1 MSERPIVVHHV
12 DHFFGEGDLR
22 RQVLVDVSAEIDA
35 GEIVILTGPSGSG
48 KTTLLTLIGALRSSQ
63 SGSLRVLGHE
73 LHAADEARLAEV
85 RRRIGYVFQAHNL
98 LEALTARQN
107 IRMSL
112 ELDPRLDG
120 AEIERRI
127 DSALE
132 AVGLAERGEA
142 HPSQLSG
149 GQRQRVAIARALARR
164 PEIVLADEPTA
175 SLDRETGRG
184 IVELL
189 ERLARQERVSVVLVT
204 HDNRILDVADRIL
217 TLEDGRL
224 RSLMSSVAGGT
235 RRMLQ
240 LLGQHIRR
248 GELVARVEALD
259 ADAFGEL
266 LREVTEETR
275 RLLDLVD
282 LVQGDTFESM
292 LAQVV
297 QAFTRKTADLLG
309 AEAASLRFADEAGG
323 LPQLALAPTDLTL
336 PGRRPGAHLTLPVTG
351 SQGNPLG
358 VVEVSGPR
366 GREHFGESDERR
378 LRELTASLGLI
389 LESWWRM
396 SCACRA
402 AGGGRTC
409 PCCGASWHHPSPS
422 QGSETSAL

>member
-1 MSERPIVVHHV
+1 MSERPIVVRHV
-12 DHFFGEGDLR
+12 DHSFGEGELR
-22 RQVLVDVSAEIDA
+22 RQVLFDVSAEIDA

-48 KTTLLTLIGALRSSQ
+48 KTTLLTLVAALRSSQ

-73 LHAADEARLAEV
+73 LRDADEARLAEV

-107 IRMSL
+107 VRMPL
-112 ELDPRLDG
+112 ELDQGLG
-120 AEIERRI
+120 NAEIDRRVE
-127 DSALE
+127 SALE
-132 AVGLAERGEA
+132 AVGLAERAEA

-149 GQRQRVAIARALARR
+149 GQRQRVAIARALGRQ

-189 ERLARQERVSVVLVT
+189 ERLARQQGVSVVLVT

-235 RRMLQ
+235 RQMLH
-240 LLGQHIRR
+240 LLGQEIRR
-248 GELVARVEALD
+248 GELVERVEALD

-266 LREVTEETR
+266 LRQVTEETR

-297 QAFTRKTADLLG
+297 RAFTRKTADLLG
-309 AEAASLRFADEAGG
+309 AEEASLRFADEAGG
-323 LPQLALAPTDLTL
+323 LPQLGLAPTDLPL
-336 PGRRPGAHLTLPVTG
+336 PGERPGAHLALPVTG
-351 SQGNPLG
+351 SRGIPLG
-358 VVEVSGPR
+358 VVELSGPR
-366 GREHFGESDERR
+366 GRERFGESDERR

-409 PCCGASWHHPSPS
+409 PCCGASWYHPGRP
-422 QGSETSAL
+422 QGPDASTR